1 MRALRQYLALFRERG
16 YRWFWL
22 GSTIDMLGSQVS
34 LIALVWLVKESTH
47 SAEAVGALYSAG
59 QAPLAIGCF
68 LLGPLLDRF
77 SRRRLMVMD
86 NLVRGLLMGALAL
99 LALGGDLQVW
109 LVLVILGLSAFLSAT
124 TTIGASAITP
134 ALLEDGGLLQTA
146 NALNQ
151 TRWQV
156 AYMVG
161 PAVGGLLL
169 ALFRPE
175 SVLLGDAVTFLL
187 FALAL
192 AALPTRVDQ
201 RLERPS
207 SYWAS
212 LKEGARFLVGSRPLR
227 EVTLHTFLF
236 NLAYGPFLVALPFL
250 IDLRLGGG
258 AAALGLLQSA
268 LAAGSLVGGFL
279 VPFLPEGRTR
289 ETIVVITMLWGLFTL
304 PLLWITSLP
313 LAMGAI
319 FLAGASFAPYNVLV
333 ITARQRAI
341 PPEAYGRVIGLT
353 MLVTQLGAP
362 VGAWFGGPLVTG
374 LGAPAAIAVAALFSV
389 ALGALSWFSPGLAG
403 LDRLGEREEEVPRT
417 GLSV

>member
-1 MRALRQYLALFRERG
+1 MRALGQYLALFRERG

-22 GSTIDMLGSQVS
+22 GSTIDLLGSQIS
-34 LIALVWLVKESTH
+34 LIALIWLVKESTG

-77 SRRRLMVMD
+77 SRRRLMVAD
-86 NLVRGLLMGALAL
+86 NVARALLMGGLAL
-99 LALGGDLQVW
+99 VAMSGHLQIG
-109 LVLVILGLSAFLSAT
+109 LVLAILAVSTFLSAI

-134 ALLEDGGLLQTA
+134 ALLEDGALLNTA

-156 AYMVG
+156 AFMVG
-161 PAVGGLLL
+161 PALGGLLL

-192 AALPTRVDQ
+192 SVLPRRVDQ
-201 RLERPS
+201 RLERPP
-207 SYWAS
+207 SYWVS

-236 NLAYGPFLVALPFL
+236 NMAYGPFLVALPFL

-258 AAALGLLQSA
+258 AAGLGLLQSA
-268 LAAGSLVGGFL
+268 LAAGSLVGGFS
-279 VPFLPEGRTR
+279 VPFLPEGRTGR
-289 ETIVVITMLWGLFTL
+289 TIAVITALWGLFTL

-319 FLAGASFAPYNVLV
+319 FLAGASFAPYTVLV
-333 ITARQRAI
+333 ITSRQRAI

-374 LGAPAAIAVAALFSV
+374 MGAPAAIAVAAVFSL

-403 LDRLGEREEEVPRT
+403 LDSLGQAAEEEPST
-417 GLSV
+417 SLSV